1 MNIYVSN
8 LSSVIQ
14 DEDLRSMFSA
24 YGEVKSVEIVKD
36 IISGESRG
44 FGYIQMEDNLAAQK
58 AIEELNQVEVDTLLV
73 TVQEDSAYN
82 LLNEREH

>member
-73 TVQEDSAYN
+73 TVQADSAYN